1 MTEQQTDQ
9 RLTRET
15 GPALRVAVLAEP
27 VLDSMG
33 FRLVRVRMFGS
44 TLQIMA
50 ERPDGTFTIE
60 DCETFSKAFSPM
72 LDVADIISAKYQL
85 EISSPGIDRPLVR
98 PHDFENWAEH
108 EAKIEMAV
116 PMAGRKRF
124 KGVLEGYSDGEVR
137 LYIDNPEGGKD
148 KLLIGLPFNDI
159 HDATLVLTDEL
170 IDAAR
175 AKLPATGYGDGADI
189 DETQI
194 TEAKEETDNG

>member
-1 MTEQQTDQ
+1 M
-9 RLTRET
+9 
-15 GPALRVAVLAEP
+15 
-27 VLDSMG
+27 
-33 FRLVRVRMFGS
+33 
-44 TLQIMA
+44 
-50 ERPDGTFTIE
+50 
-60 DCETFSKAFSPM
+60 
-72 LDVADIISAKYQL
+72 
-85 EISSPGIDRPLVR
+85 R

-175 AKLPATGYGDGADI
+175 AKLPAKGYGDGADI
-189 DETQI
+189 DESQVS
-194 TEAKEETDNG
+194 EVKEEDDNG